1 MALTKM
7 IMVSNANSTYKPCL
21 DGRDFQT
28 EDEIIVNIAK
38 ASQIGHRDE
47 VVELAKRLVSLSE
60 RNDKAKTN
68 ERLIQQISKYI
79 IENTNRG
86 DVICEYELSSSVYR
100 DQVVRLTSEDTCGF
114 ILCRAALYRLVEA
127 GKLKKTY
134 KKVREENEA
143 SYNAKLRVVYIVL

>member
-7 IMVSNANSTYKPCL
+7 VIVSDLNATYKPCL

-38 ASQIGHRDE
+38 ASQMGHRDE
-47 VVELAKRLVSLSE
+47 VVELAKRLVKLDE

-68 ERLIQQISKYI
+68 ESYIQKISQYI
-79 IENTNRG
+79 IENTNPG
-86 DVICEYELSSSVYR
+86 DVICENELNGSIWQ
-100 DQVVRLTSEDTCGF
+100 DHVVRLTSEDTCGY

-134 KKVREENEA
+134 KKVYGEGEP
-143 SYNAKLRVVYIVL
+143 SYYAKRRTVYVVL

>member
-7 IMVSNANSTYKPCL
+7 IIVSDANTTYKPCL

-28 EDEIIVNIAK
+28 EDEVIVNIAK
-38 ASQIGHRDE
+38 ASQMGNRNE
-47 VVELAKRLVSLSE
+47 VVELAKRLVTLSE

-68 ERLIQQISKYI
+68 EGFIQQISRYI
-79 IENTNRG
+79 IENTKPG
-86 DVICEYELSSSVYR
+86 DAICENELSSSIWR
-100 DQVVRLTSEDTCGF
+100 DNVIRHSDEDTCYL

-134 KKVREENEA
+134 KKVYEENEA
-143 SYNAKLRVVYIVL
+143 CCYAKRRTVYIVL